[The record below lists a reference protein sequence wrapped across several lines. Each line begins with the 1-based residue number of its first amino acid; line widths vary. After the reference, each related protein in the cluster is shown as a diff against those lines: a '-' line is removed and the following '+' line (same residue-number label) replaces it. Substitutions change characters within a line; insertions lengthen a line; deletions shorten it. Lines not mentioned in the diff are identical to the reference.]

1 MAESPSAVAL
11 RLTVPADAPYRD
23 MAAELATKF
32 AEYAG
37 ADKHAAAAFGE
48 AVARIAQGVADGRD
62 PIEFE
67 MARLPLMATVRA
79 TSGSRHGETT
89 CPLPE

>member
-1 MAESPSAVAL
+1 MAESPRAVDL
-11 RLTVPADAPYRD
+11 RLTVPADAPYRE

-48 AVARIAQGVADGRD
+48 SVGRVAQGVANGRD

-67 MARLPLMATVRA
+67 MARRPVLVTVRA
-79 TSGSRHGETT
+79 TSGTRHDETT

>member
-1 MAESPSAVAL
+1 MDL
-11 RLTVPADAPYRD
+11 RLTVPADAPYRE
-23 MAAELATKF
+23 MAAEFATKF
-32 AEYAG
+32 AEYSG

-48 AVARIAQGVADGRD
+48 AVARIAQGLANGSL

-67 MARLPLMATVRA
+67 MTRRPVRVTVRA
-79 TSGSRHGETT
+79 TSGSRHDETT

>member
-1 MAESPSAVAL
+1 MAESPSAVEL
-11 RLTVPADAPYRD
+11 RLTVPADAPYRE
-23 MAAELATKF
+23 MAAEFATKF

-37 ADKHAAAAFGE
+37 ADKRAAAAFGE
-48 AVARIAQGVADGRD
+48 AVAGIAQGVANGSQ
-62 PIEFE
+62 PIEFKL
-67 MARLPLMATVRA
+67 ARRPVLVTVRA